1 MNNIFKQKARV
12 DGIWQNFSTCFLL
25 YVLCNSVGAPT
36 DICCHFFSPYSAS
49 SPIRKLVELREG
61 TDMGVSQ
68 NLNSE
73 ANDSFYIPRDKIE
86 ATILNARKYL
96 EDEVIGKMSKD
107 TIKLCKNEHTDCAL
121 WAAAG
126 ECDVNP
132 KCKLRNWGQMGYAD

>member
-1 MNNIFKQKARV
+1 MAFGRTSQLV
-12 DGIWQNFSTCFLL
+12 SFFTFSVILL
-25 YVLCNSVGAPT
+25 VLPLTYVV
-36 DICCHFFSPYSAS
+36 IFFSPYSAS